1 MLSCGLNPEPHESGA
16 GIPTSIF
23 YFQFLHSLQTR
34 DTNKSLE
41 SVMETAT
48 DTLIKNRFSKDKIE
62 STSLPNLPTLTQPNL
77 TYEALD
83 LK

>member
-48 DTLIKNRFSKDKIE
+48 DTLIKNKSKDNIE
-62 STSLPNLPTLTQPNL
+62 RISLSNLPTLTQPNL